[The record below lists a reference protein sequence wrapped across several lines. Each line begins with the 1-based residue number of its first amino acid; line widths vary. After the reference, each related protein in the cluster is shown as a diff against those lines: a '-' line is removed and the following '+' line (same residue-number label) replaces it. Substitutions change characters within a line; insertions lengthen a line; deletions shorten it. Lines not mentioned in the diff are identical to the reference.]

1 MKTMRIALPV
11 VLVGMA
17 LATAGCGGSA
27 SSGSNTAGA
36 TGTVGATVST
46 VSTPTSTTAEGSA
59 SFDVRF
65 TRLRQQLMRGLKQV
79 ENGNAADKIVGA
91 GTVLSSCTDTV
102 TNQLG
107 TRAATPKQQEQ
118 VSRLRTACTDAAN
131 AVAKLKSGDTS
142 AAANLA
148 GTALQEV
155 EQAK

>member
-1 MKTMRIALPV
+1 MKTMRTALPV
-11 VLVGMA
+11 VLVGTA
-17 LATAGCGGSA
+17 LATAGCGGTA

-36 TGTVGATVST
+36 TGSVGGTVKT

-65 TRLRQQLMRGLKQV
+65 RRLRQQLMSGLKQV
-79 ENGNAADKIVGA
+79 ENGSTADKIVGA

-118 VSRLRTACTDAAN
+118 VSRLRTACSDAAN
-131 AVAKLKSGDTS
+131 AVAKLKSGDNS
-142 AAANLA
+142 AAADLA
-148 GTALQEV
+148 RTALQEA